1 MNPVIEILAA
11 SWHLYHEAAVYMLF
25 GFFIAAFL
33 YAGIK
38 SEKVACYL
46 GTGKYRPVL
55 LAALIGIPIPLCSC
69 GVIPAAA
76 GLKKQ
81 GASKGATLS
90 FLISTPE
97 SGVDSIAVTYALLD
111 PIMTV
116 ARPVAAFITAVFA
129 GIIESL
135 FGKNSG
141 GMTLQPQSCGC
152 NSTDCGGG
160 NAPGLKNTT
169 PEDSFL
175 NRLGTGIKFSFGE
188 LLGDIGKW
196 FIIGILLAG
205 VITFLV
211 PNTLVASLSE
221 SPIIAMLLVAFA
233 AIPMYV
239 CATASTPIAAALIM
253 KGLNPGAALVFL
265 LLGPATNMAT
275 ISMVSGLL
283 GKRSLLIYLGSI
295 ILCSFAMGFLLDAV
309 YINFGITAQAVIG
322 QAAEIVPPAI
332 ESLAAF
338 ILAVLLLYAMVSPY
352 FMRKKEDCAEGAPC
366 NSIHS

>member
-1 MNPVIEILAA
+1 MNPIFEILAA

-46 GTGKYRPVL
+46 GTGKYRPVF

-116 ARPVAAFITAVFA
+116 ARPLAAFITAVFA
-129 GIIESL
+129 GVLESL

-141 GMTLQPQSCGC
+141 ELTSQPQSCACSSIGC
-152 NSTDCGGG
+152 SSG
-160 NAPGLKNTT
+160 NQSGLQNTSS
-169 PEDSFL
+169 ENSFL
-175 NRLGTGIKFSFGE
+175 SRLGAGIKFSFGE

-211 PNTLVASLSE
+211 PDTLMISLSE
-221 SPIIAMLLVAFA
+221 NPIIAMILVAIA
-233 AIPMYV
+233 AVPMYV

-295 ILCSFAMGFLLDAV
+295 LLCSFAMGFLLDAV
-309 YINFGITAQAVIG
+309 YMNFGIAAQAVIG
-322 QAAEIVPPAI
+322 QAAEIVPSTV

-338 ILAVLLLYAMVSPY
+338 ILAVLLLYAMISPH
-352 FMRKKEDCAEGAPC
+352 FKRKKEACAQGAP
-366 NSIHS
+366 